1 MGQKVTLGESQELFL
16 FGAYHKY
23 WEIKGMHI
31 FFRYSGVGGDKCQGN
46 SSKSEKQLKKKKIK
60 FIFGTFFLHNRPLTC
75 MWWHRELWSQMNISG
90 GVPESMQGFLWHVFN
105 AVLPEDPTIPCIQR
119 FLQIIWI
126 CWFDY
131 SEII

>member
-46 SSKSEKQLKKKKIK
+46 SSKSEKQLKKKEDKVYIWHLLFAK
-60 FIFGTFFLHNRPLTC
+60 QTFNMHVMAQGTVISDEYFWRCSWVHAGISVTC
-75 MWWHRELWSQMNISG
+75 
-90 GVPESMQGFLWHVFN
+90 F
-105 AVLPEDPTIPCIQR
+105 
-119 FLQIIWI
+119 
-126 CWFDY
+126 
-131 SEII
+131 